1 MTVQQLLSLCWTYEY
16 ISVETLNGIPMF
28 NPEEATYVC
37 ELHPEVA
44 DLLVHTFYI
53 DIRYVDCLHKDITV
67 LVVHVK

>member
-1 MTVQQLLSLCWTYEY
+1 MTVQTFLSLCWTYEY

-53 DIRYVDCLHKDITV
+53 GRRYVDCLHKDITV

>member
-28 NPEEATYVC
+28 DPEEATYLC

-44 DLLVHTFYI
+44 DLHVHTFFI
-53 DIRYVDCLHKDITV
+53 GTRYVNCLHKRIAV
-67 LVVHVK
+67 LVVNIK